1 MHVLKVVRFM
11 EYIDNKDTDL
21 KIDSAKAQELT
32 RRFLSQYH
40 TVIDTKVVLE
50 KDVWVVTAYLGFAN
64 TQTRQ
69 VRIDANSGQ
78 ILGYT

>member
-1 MHVLKVVRFM
+1 MD
-11 EYIDNKDTDL
+11 YIDSENIEQ

-40 TVIDTKVVLE
+40 TVIDTKVALE
-50 KDVWVVTAYLGFAN
+50 KDVWIVTAYLGFAN
-64 TQTRQ
+64 TQTRK

>member
-1 MHVLKVVRFM
+1 M
-11 EYIDNKDTDL
+11 EQIDNGNIGQ

-40 TVIDTKVVLE
+40 TVIDTKVILE
-50 KDVWVVTAYLGFAN
+50 KDVWVVTAYLGFSN
-64 TQTRQ
+64 TQTRK

-78 ILGYT
+78 ILGCT